1 MAKKSVTEST
11 NKKNKKKSSKKTAP
25 NVVAMKNKTPKPQN
39 LFETIWSR
47 RKFDI
52 LGKKRK
58 GEQRRDGLARSL
70 ALEKVLKTIV
80 YGEVLEFLIYLTLC
94 AVHEER

>member
-1 MAKKSVTEST
+1 MAKKPVTEST
-11 NKKNKKKSSKKTAP
+11 KKKNKKKSSKKNGP
-25 NVVAMKNKTPKPQN
+25 NVVAMKNKTPKPPN

-58 GEQRRDGLARSL
+58 GEQRRVGLARSV
-70 ALEKVLKTIV
+70 ALEKV
-80 YGEVLEFLIYLTLC
+80 
-94 AVHEER
+94 